1 MTEFINMNNTAYYLT
16 DDAVDLDSE
25 NGLRIVLS
33 PVQLAAILSDNTIT
47 EEETWSNRI
56 LGGAGLAAGVVEL
69 IGAGGLCLA
78 PDPTTL
84 TKAAC
89 VIVGAHSLDVM
100 NASVSQMMTGR
111 ETTTETYRA
120 AVELAKEFG
129 ADNYT
134 ASEIG
139 LTVDIA
145 VPLSFASMVGAIR
158 VTSVRVGRI
167 KLIEHDS
174 PTGLKPGGHTLAKH
188 VGLSEPELR
197 ARILNSKGRL
207 REAST
212 FYNQDVAEKV
222 ISKALKNNQMKIT
235 TLLKYTPKGVR
246 QEIDYISN
254 TPVGFGFIKGSE
266 NLQELY
272 KVRIVL
278 THSEFN
284 GKLYYILTAFPT
296 Y

>member
-1 MTEFINMNNTAYYLT
+1 MNNVNYLT
-16 DDAVDLDSE
+16 DDAVDSESE
-25 NGLRIVLS
+25 NGLRIVFS
-33 PVQLAAILSDNTIT
+33 PVQLAAVLSDNTVT

-69 IGAGGLCLA
+69 IGAGGLCLV

-100 NASVSQMMTGR
+100 NASASQMITGR
-111 ETTTETYRA
+111 ETMTETYRA
-120 AVELAKEFG
+120 AVDLAKEFG
-129 ADNYT
+129 ADDYT

-145 VPLSFASMVGAIR
+145 VPLSFASIVGAVR
-158 VTSVRVGRI
+158 VASIRVGRI
-167 KLIEHDS
+167 KLIEHES
-174 PTGLKPGGHTLAKH
+174 ETGLKPGGHTLAKH
-188 VGLSEPELR
+188 VGLSEQELR
-197 ARILNSKGRL
+197 DRILNSKGRL
-207 REAST
+207 REVST

-222 ISKALKNNQMKIT
+222 ISKALKNNQIKIT
-235 TLLKYTPKGVR
+235 TLLKHTPKGVK
-246 QEIDYISN
+246 QEIEYVSS
-254 TPVGFGFIKGSE
+254 TPVGFGLINGSK
-266 NLQELY
+266 NIQKLY
-272 KVRIVL
+272 KVRVVL

>member
-1 MTEFINMNNTAYYLT
+1 MNNANYLT
-16 DDAVDLDSE
+16 DDAVDSESE

-33 PVQLAAILSDNTIT
+33 PVQLAAILSDNTVT

-100 NASVSQMMTGR
+100 NASASQMITGR
-111 ETTTETYRA
+111 ETMTETYRA
-120 AVELAKEFG
+120 AVDLAKEFG
-129 ADNYT
+129 ADDYT

-145 VPLSFASMVGAIR
+145 VPLSFASIVGAVR
-158 VTSVRVGRI
+158 VASVRVGRI
-167 KLIEHDS
+167 KLIEHES
-174 PTGLKPGGHTLAKH
+174 ETGLKPGGHTLAKH
-188 VGLSEPELR
+188 VGLSEQELR
-197 ARILNSKGRL
+197 DRILNSKGRL

-212 FYNQDVAEKV
+212 FYNQNVAEKV
-222 ISKALKNNQMKIT
+222 ISKALKNNQIKIT
-235 TLLKYTPKGVR
+235 TLLKHTPKGVKE
-246 QEIDYISN
+246 EIEYVSS
-254 TPVGFGFIKGSE
+254 TPVGFGIINGSQ
-266 NLQELY
+266 NIQKLY
-272 KVRIVL
+272 KVRVVL

-284 GKLYYILTAFPT
+284 GKLYYILTAFPV